1 LVQKEI
7 GMHNYVTDILLS
19 LCGFIGMTIVYFLK
33 LSFAKLELLQQEIV
47 TLKIEIEK
55 LKK

>member
-1 LVQKEI
+1 MVQKEI